1 MKRLLITLMV
11 AIVAIAGIIPEAEAK
26 RFGGGR
32 SFGTQRAAPTQP
44 SAPAQNNLNR
54 QQTAQ
59 PAGAAPAPR
68 NRSWL
73 GPVAGLAAGLGLA
86 ALFSH
91 LGLGEEMA
99 TFAMLALLAFG
110 GLMLFR
116 MLTRRAGAAPA
127 MQRTAYAGPNG
138 TTPTDLAPP
147 ADHHLTGGSGAAAAS
162 DPELA
167 AFDAEAFVRQAK
179 LQFIRLQAA
188 HDECNLDDIRAFT
201 TPEVF
206 AEISLQTDERG
217 RAAQRTDILELEARV
232 VEVAREG
239 DSFVVSVHFSGLLR
253 EGADSTPEHFS
264 EIWHLV
270 RSIHGTQ
277 GWVIAGI
284 QQIN

>member
-1 MKRLLITLMV
+1 MKRLFITLMV

-44 SAPAQNNLNR
+44 STPAQNNLNR

-99 TFAMLALLAFG
+99 SFFMLALLAFG
-110 GLMLFR
+110 GFMLFR
-116 MLTRRAGAAPA
+116 MLTRRAGTSPL
-127 MQRTAYAGPNG
+127 QRAAYAGP
-138 TTPTDLAPP
+138 TPAGGADPAPVET
-147 ADHHLTGGSGAAAAS
+147 HHVVGGSAATS

-167 AFDAEAFVRQAK
+167 AFDADAFVRQAK

-217 RAAQRTDILELEARV
+217 RAAQRTDILELDAQV

-239 DSFVVSVHFSGLLR
+239 DSFVVSVRFSGLLR
-253 EGADSTPEHFS
+253 EDADSAPEQFS
-264 EIWHLV
+264 EIWHLI

>member
-1 MKRLLITLMV
+1 MKHLFITLMV
-11 AIVAIAGIIPEAEAK
+11 TFVAIAGIIPEAEAK
-26 RFGGGR
+26 RLGGSR

-44 SAPAQNNLNR
+44 TTPAQNNLSR
-54 QQTAQ
+54 QQTTQ
-59 PAGAAPAPR
+59 PAGAAPTPR

-99 TFAMLALLAFG
+99 SFFMLALLAFG
-110 GLMLFR
+110 GFMLFR
-116 MLTRRAGAAPA
+116 MLTRRPGAAP
-127 MQRTAYAGPNG
+127 MQREAYASP
-138 TTPTDLAPP
+138 TPAETVDRAP
-147 ADHHLTGGSGAAAAS
+147 AQTRHVGGGSAAVS

-179 LQFIRLQAA
+179 SQFIRLQAA

-206 AEISLQTDERG
+206 AEISLQINERG
-217 RAAQRTDILELEARV
+217 RAAQRTDILDLDARV
-232 VEVAREG
+232 IEVAREG
-239 DSFVVSVHFSGLLR
+239 SSYVVSVHFSGLLR
-253 EGADSTPEHFS
+253 EDPDCAPERFS
-264 EIWHLV
+264 ETWHLT
-270 RSIHGTQ
+270 RPASGDQ

-284 QQIN
+284 QQSI

>member
-1 MKRLLITLMV
+1 MKHLLISLMV
-11 AIVAIAGIIPEAEAK
+11 AIIAIAGLIPEAEAK

-32 SFGTQRAAPTQP
+32 SFGTQRTAPTQPAAPTQ
-44 SAPAQNNLNR
+44 NNLSR
-54 QQTAQ
+54 QQTPQ
-59 PAGAAPAPR
+59 PGTTAPPPR

-110 GLMLFR
+110 GVMVFR

-127 MQRTAYAGPNG
+127 LPRAAYAGPAPDDPAPNG
-138 TTPTDLAPP
+138 ALHTV
-147 ADHHLTGGSGAAAAS
+147 GGSAAAS

-167 AFDAEAFVRQAK
+167 AFDADAFVRQAK

-206 AEISLQTDERG
+206 AEISLQSDERG
-217 RAAQRTDILELEARV
+217 RAAQRTDILELDAQV

-239 DSFVVSVHFSGLLR
+239 SSFVVSVRFSGLLR
-253 EGADSTPEHFS
+253 EGADSSAEHFS
-264 EIWHLV
+264 EIWHLS
-270 RSIHGTQ
+270 RSTNGAQ
-277 GWVIAGI
+277 GWLIAGI
-284 QQIN
+284 QQLN